1 MDIIYSKI
9 VLFLSKIQKKK
20 IYIKLLGEEFGV
32 FFYLNISILLL
43 RERKNSGKFYGKKI
57 N

>member
-1 MDIIYSKI
+1 MDIYSFI
-9 VLFLSKIQKKK
+9 FKKNIEEK

-32 FFYLNISILLL
+32 FFYFNISILLL
-43 RERKNSGKFYGKKI
+43 RERKNSEKFYGKKI